1 MLIKIVIEPLVVVW
15 REMGSKTVT
24 GGYEQQALVMS

>member
-1 MLIKIVIEPLVVVW
+1 MLIQIVIDPLVVVW
-15 REMGSKTVT
+15 RERGSKTVT